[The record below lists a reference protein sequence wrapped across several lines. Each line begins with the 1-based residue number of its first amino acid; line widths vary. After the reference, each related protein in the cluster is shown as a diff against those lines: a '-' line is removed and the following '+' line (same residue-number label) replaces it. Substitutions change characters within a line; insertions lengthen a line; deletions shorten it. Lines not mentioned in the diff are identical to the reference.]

1 MINFDTWNQLL
12 CQYVDSKGRVD
23 YGAWKLKSSTILNQ
37 WLGDI
42 KPRDLTSIN
51 SEQELAL
58 WINLYNA
65 FTVASILE
73 SYPISSIQPKIW
85 GIPNFL
91 AFAWFFYSPTHK
103 VGDSYYYL
111 NQIEH
116 RILRKKFNE
125 PRIHFALVCASLG
138 CPLLKNEAYYG
149 ETVRNQL
156 EDDAIRF
163 INNPDKVRYEASTQ
177 TLYCSKIFKWYK
189 KDFLQVAASIP
200 DYIRGYLKTEI
211 VIPENVTIAYLDYD
225 WNLNQQPNAP
235 TPFRVSCFN

>member
-12 CQYVDSKGRVD
+12 SQYVDFQGRVD
-23 YGAWKLKSSTILNQ
+23 YGTWKSESSTTLNQ
-37 WLGDI
+37 WLADI
-42 KPRDLTSIN
+42 KQADLTSLN
-51 SEQELAL
+51 SEQQLAL

-73 SYPISSIQPKIW
+73 SYPITSIQPKVL
-85 GIPNFL
+85 GIPNLL
-91 AFAWFFYSPTHK
+91 AFAWFFYRPTHK
-103 VGDSYYYL
+103 IGDSYYYL

-138 CPLLKNEAYYG
+138 CPLLRNEAYDG

-156 EDDAIRF
+156 EDDAMRF
-163 INNPDKVRYEASTQ
+163 INNPDKVSYDASTQ

-189 KDFLQVAASIP
+189 SDFLQIAVSIP
-200 DYIRGYLKTEI
+200 DYIRNYLKTDI
-211 VIPENVTIAYLDYD
+211 VGSVAIAYLDYD
-225 WNLNQQPNAP
+225 WNLNQQ
-235 TPFRVSCFN
+235 RK

>member
-12 CQYVDSKGRVD
+12 SQYVDSQGCVD
-23 YGAWKLKSSTILNQ
+23 YGAWKSESSTTLNQ
-37 WLGDI
+37 WLANI
-42 KPRDLTSIN
+42 KQTDLTSLN
-51 SEQELAL
+51 SDQQLAL

-73 SYPISSIQPKIW
+73 SYPIISIQPKIL
-85 GIPNFL
+85 GIPNLL
-91 AFAWFFYSPTHK
+91 AFAWFFYRPTHK
-103 VGDSYYYL
+103 IGDSYYYL

-138 CPLLKNEAYYG
+138 CPLLRNEAYDG
-149 ETVRNQL
+149 DVRNQL
-156 EDDAIRF
+156 EDDAMRF

-189 KDFLQVAASIP
+189 SDFLQVAASIP
-200 DYIRGYLKTEI
+200 DYIGSYLKTDI
-211 VIPENVTIAYLDYD
+211 VSSVAIAYLDYD
-225 WNLNQQPNAP
+225 WNLNQQPK
-235 TPFRVSCFN
+235 

>member
-12 CQYVDSKGRVD
+12 SQYVDSKGRVD
-23 YGAWKLKSSTILNQ
+23 YGAWKSESSTILNQ
-37 WLGDI
+37 WLAHI
-42 KPRDLTSIN
+42 KQTDLTSIN
-51 SEQELAL
+51 SDAELAL

-73 SYPISSIQPKIW
+73 SYPISSIQPKIL
-85 GIPNFL
+85 GLPNFL
-91 AFAWFFYSPTHK
+91 AFAWFFYRPTHK
-103 VGDSYYYL
+103 IGDSYYYL

-125 PRIHFALVCASLG
+125 SRIHFALVCASLG
-138 CPLLKNEAYYG
+138 CPLLRNEAYYG

-156 EDDAIRF
+156 EDDAMRF

-189 KDFLQVAASIP
+189 SDFLQVAASIP
-200 DYIRGYLKTEI
+200 DYIRGYLKTDIVVSEEI
-211 VIPENVTIAYLDYD
+211 AIAYLDYD
-225 WNLNQQPNAP
+225 WNLNQQSKSPAD
-235 TPFRVSCFN
+235 

>member
-12 CQYVDSKGRVD
+12 SQYVDSKGRVD
-23 YGAWKLKSSTILNQ
+23 YGPWKSESSTLLNQ

-42 KPRDLTSIN
+42 KQADITSIN
-51 SEQELAL
+51 SDQELAL

-65 FTVASILE
+65 FTVAAILE
-73 SYPISSIQPKIW
+73 SYPITSIQPKLL

-91 AFAWFFYSPTHK
+91 AFAWFFYRPTHK

-111 NQIEH
+111 NQIEN

-138 CPLLKNEAYYG
+138 CPLLRKEAYYG

-156 EDDAIRF
+156 EDDAMRF

-200 DYIRGYLKTEI
+200 DYIRGYLKDDFVSSEEI
-211 VIPENVTIAYLDYD
+211 VIAYLDYD
-225 WNLNQQPNAP
+225 WNLNQQGNSPAD
-235 TPFRVSCFN
+235 